1 MLILYT
7 TEKNKF
13 EALATTAQQ
22 ASNLFFSMLISLLG
36 LSLVI
41 LFPKSSGNV
50 SLLMSSGMILVTP
63 VMSVVSSIVNF
74 AVSYPSFIRL
84 VELINSLEH
93 VSDEQIMENGEIE
106 ISNLSF
112 KYPEMKYNIF
122 HNFTV
127 KISQGEQV
135 IITGAS
141 GTGKT
146 TLINLILGLEEEYEG
161 EVIVGGVNTKLSNL
175 DLRKDVCYISQP
187 SKLFKGTL
195 KENLE
200 LYLDSYHYDELV
212 KLSDKIGLSELMN
225 DISNFENIL
234 LLEDGRNFSLG
245 QRQRLT
251 LLRAFL
257 GKYKLVIF
265 DEPTSNLDFSH
276 AKQIFSLIEKIDAT
290 KIIITH
296 DKQFL
301 DSSQTIIDLGGQNG
315 YKIMQN

>member
-1 MLILYT
+1 M
-7 TEKNKF
+7 
-13 EALATTAQQ
+13 
-22 ASNLFFSMLISLLG
+22 
-36 LSLVI
+36 
-41 LFPKSSGNV
+41 
-50 SLLMSSGMILVTP
+50 
-63 VMSVVSSIVNF
+63 
-74 AVSYPSFIRL
+74 
-84 VELINSLEH
+84 
-93 VSDEQIMENGEIE
+93 
-106 ISNLSF
+106 
-112 KYPEMKYNIF
+112 
-122 HNFTV
+122 
-127 KISQGEQV
+127 

-315 YKIMQN
+315 YKIMRNY